1 MKKYSDPELNVYK
14 VILCLMIY
22 VALIINFTTGFYLQ
36 DGTFNNILVELH
48 GSIIDIV
55 IISIISTYYISR
67 EKSKQWR
74 KTKSFIMIRL
84 LDILNFYFTNVIG
97 FSNKLESQNRYKYGS
112 VWKESMIDT
121 RLVDS
126 FEIGCLIKD
135 EIENWKYIE
144 AAIPGGAKTHMFKF
158 LKVIEDVDKELA
170 NVLSSFSNQLD
181 ITFWDSI
188 MECDESLR
196 EMQIYKNKDITDES
210 DFTGIS
216 IVVSNNSQ
224 PLYSLMKKI
233 QAEAEDIISEQA
245 YFDMLSKKLESLSK
259 R

>member
-1 MKKYSDPELNVYK
+1 MNNNSYPELNVFI

-22 VALIINFTTGFYLQ
+22 VALIINFATDFYS
-36 DGTFNNILVELH
+36 DKDTFNNILVELH
-48 GSIIDIV
+48 GSMIDIV

-74 KTKSFIMIRL
+74 KTKSFIMVRL
-84 LDILNFYFTNVIG
+84 LDILNFYFSNVIG
-97 FSNKLESQNRYKYGS
+97 YSNKLGGQNRYKYGS

-126 FEIGCLIKD
+126 FNISCLITD
-135 EIENWKYIE
+135 EIEKWKYIE
-144 AAIPGGAKTHMFKF
+144 AANPGDAKIHMFKL

-170 NVLSSFSNQLD
+170 NILSSFSSQLD
-181 ITFWDSI
+181 IKLWDSI
-188 MECDESLR
+188 MECDASLR

-210 DFTGIS
+210 NFTGIS

-224 PLYSLMKKI
+224 PLFSLMKI
-233 QAEAEDIISEQA
+233 VQGEAEDIISEQA
-245 YFDMLSKKLESLSK
+245 YLDRLTKKLESLSK